1 MLFSSKRRRKR
12 TMAETAKSEAEVR
25 AWRQLN
31 ATPGMKQLW
40 TNWDLV
46 ISFAFGNLCGLLLT
60 LLCMGLG

>member
-1 MLFSSKRRRKR
+1 
-12 TMAETAKSEAEVR
+12 MAETAKSEAEVR
-25 AWRQLN
+25 AWKQLN

-60 LLCMGLG
+60 LICLGLG